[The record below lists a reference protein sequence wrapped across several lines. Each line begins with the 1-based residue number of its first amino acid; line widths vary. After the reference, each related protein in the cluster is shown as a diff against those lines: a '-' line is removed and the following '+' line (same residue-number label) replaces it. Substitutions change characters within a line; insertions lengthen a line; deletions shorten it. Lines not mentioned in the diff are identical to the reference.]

1 MSIDSPQQV
10 LDPEIYVGHGR
21 HASHLMPTM
30 QPFREPGNNDM
41 LLARDKAEVCM
52 LSELNQNM
60 FLLQVVDAQTLEP
73 VEDARKQ
80 PTVIAIAAFFGSVR
94 LIDNLEI
101 DCTSQTNIRD

>member
-1 MSIDSPQQV
+1 M
-10 LDPEIYVGHGR
+10 
-21 HASHLMPTM
+21 
-30 QPFREPGNNDM
+30 
-41 LLARDKAEVCM
+41 
-52 LSELNQNM
+52 NQNI
-60 FLLQVVDAQTLEP
+60 FLLQVVDAHTLEP